1 MERVI
6 DDLTG
11 RRFDQWTVLARDDKE
26 LNYRS
31 RQCLVQCECGKLRLV
46 PGQDLL
52 NGRSPS
58 CGCAPRTKKA
68 DHEKTAAA
76 HAPALRS
83 RLRRVLDQVSL
94 TGIGTPR

>member
-1 MERVI
+1 MERAI

-11 RRFDQWTVLARDDKE
+11 RRFGQWTVLARDDIE
-26 LNYRS
+26 RNHRR

-58 CGCAPRTKKA
+58 CGCAPRAKKA
-68 DHEKTAAA
+68 DHEKTAAGA
-76 HAPALRS
+76 SALRS
-83 RLRRVLDQVSL
+83 RLQRVLDQVRL
-94 TGIGTPR
+94 TEIGTSR